1 MSKTLVMTV
10 ENMRQELI
18 HAEETRSYISYGADI
33 ATMTEEE
40 VKVAYINMRN
50 YLSDTRTHD

>member
-1 MSKTLVMTV
+1 MTT
-10 ENMRQELI
+10 EDMRQELI
-18 HAEETRSYISYGADI
+18 HAEETGSYTCYNDDI

-50 YLSDTRTHD
+50 YLSDARTHDL